1 MTILELYKKHKSG
14 TVSRDKFLYEVRKD
28 NNLPWVTNMTS
39 YEDAVQ
45 ILKNKGIIREM
56 DANVPVDPA
65 VDLVNPYFLKRGV
78 QSILAKEKELT
89 NDSYVNALNKAAKN
103 LISDPNFYD
112 VDMFAN
118 ADEVEKADVKL
129 QMEPVKKD
137 NFNNKDR
144 EMKKI
149 KGHNDAKAN
158 TKVTTKEN
166 KKGKP
171 KGVEIMKEAVLDE
184 LLSSLKKKDLVNEDV
199 HPVYNVGSVIHTPD
213 GEGTIKEIIGST
225 FTVEMKDGTH
235 QDWQVN
241 VIDKATEK
249 AKEKEGREVEEAH
262 MSFADA
268 PLDPRYKL
276 NKDGQRALS
285 PDGEE
290 FKVGDEVVAIDNGQ
304 KVKIQSFKIEQGK
317 VKAIVNTGMF
327 SSTIDIDGLEKP
339 KSDNPFDK
347 FKGRPFGEAVKK
359 FIEKHKGDK
368 EKMGKLKEAIKK
380 LKEVKALVVPKSATG
395 MQIDKLAAADPT
407 IKPGQQID
415 IIRK

>member
-1 MTILELYKKHKSG
+1 MTTLELYKKHKSG
-14 TVSRDKFLYEVRKD
+14 TVSRDKFLYEVRRD

-39 YEDAVQ
+39 YDDAVQ

-78 QSILAKEKELT
+78 QSLLAKEKELT

-103 LISDPNFYD
+103 LIRDPKFYD
-112 VDMFAN
+112 VDMLAN
-118 ADEVEKADVKL
+118 ADEVEKADAKL

-149 KGHNDAKAN
+149 KGRNDAKAN

-184 LLSSLKKKDLVNEDV
+184 LTSSLKKKDLVNEDV

-249 AKEKEGREVEEAH
+249 AKEKENETQLNKHEL
-262 MSFADA
+262 DA
-268 PLDPRYKL
+268 AWAQRDKENPKVFGGMLTDPEHWKKPLDPK
-276 NKDGQRALS
+276 
-285 PDGEE
+285 
-290 FKVGDEVVAIDNGQ
+290 
-304 KVKIQSFKIEQGK
+304 
-317 VKAIVNTGMF
+317 
-327 SSTIDIDGLEKP
+327 
-339 KSDNPFDK
+339 
-347 FKGRPFGEAVKK
+347 
-359 FIEKHKGDK
+359 
-368 EKMGKLKEAIKK
+368 AIKK
-380 LKEVKALVVPKSATG
+380 YIDIYKHDKKKMKTLKELVVLKTQRGSNIPGGVFGTDGTATSY
-395 MQIDKLAAADPT
+395 INSLDPT
-407 IKPGQQID
+407 AKSQIK
-415 IIRK
+415 KVSVA

>member
-1 MTILELYKKHKSG
+1 MTTLELYKKHKSG
-14 TVSRDKFLYEVRKD
+14 TVSRDKFLYEVRRD

-39 YEDAVQ
+39 YDDAVQ

-56 DANVPVDPA
+56 NANVPVDPA
-65 VDLVNPYFLKRGV
+65 VDLVNPYFLKKGV

-103 LISDPNFYD
+103 LVKDPNFYE
-112 VDMFAN
+112 VDMLAN
-118 ADEVEKADVKL
+118 ADEIEKDDAKL

-149 KGHNDAKAN
+149 KGKNDAKAN
-158 TKVTTKEN
+158 TKVSTKEN

-184 LLSSLKKKDLVNEDV
+184 LTSSLKKKDLVNEDV

-249 AKEKEGREVEEAH
+249 AKEKQ
-262 MSFADA
+262 DA
-268 PLDPRYKL
+268 PL
-276 NKDGQRALS
+276 
-285 PDGEE
+285 
-290 FKVGDEVVAIDNGQ
+290 
-304 KVKIQSFKIEQGK
+304 
-317 VKAIVNTGMF
+317 T
-327 SSTIDIDGLEKP
+327 KP
-339 KSDNPFDK
+339 ELDAAWSKW
-347 FKGRPFGEAVKK
+347 
-359 FIEKHKGDK
+359 DK
-368 EKMGKLKEAIKK
+368 EGHKTFGGMLAFPQKLKEFIAKNKGNKDILSRLKKAIK
-380 LKEVKALVVPKSATG
+380 ERVDIVKGRNTASGEEEILAVVPGGQGSKTAQNLKSKGATSAVV
-395 MQIDKLAAADPT
+395 KSVA
-407 IKPGQQID
+407 
-415 IIRK
+415 